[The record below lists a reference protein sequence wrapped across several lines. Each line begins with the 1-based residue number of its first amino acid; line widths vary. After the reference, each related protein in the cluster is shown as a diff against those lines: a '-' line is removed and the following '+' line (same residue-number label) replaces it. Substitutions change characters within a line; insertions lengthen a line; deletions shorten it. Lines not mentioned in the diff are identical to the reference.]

1 MKSIK
6 TTVQISGRISVSRF
20 LSRGFLYKY
29 STVQYST
36 VQYSTVI
43 VPYLRIA
50 TTVYDW
56 ILTVQV
62 KTVPFI

>member
-20 LSRGFLYKY
+20 LSRGFLSKYSTVPIQY

-50 TTVYDW
+50 TTVYD
-56 ILTVQV
+56 
-62 KTVPFI
+62 

>member
-20 LSRGFLYKY
+20 LSRGFLSK
-29 STVQYST
+29 YST

-43 VPYLRIA
+43 VLYLRIA
-50 TTVYDW
+50 TTVYD
-56 ILTVQV
+56 
-62 KTVPFI
+62 